1 MRARSL
7 RSAATTSPAYTDRAG
22 HRASS
27 GRIGRHRTSK
37 PPRPP
42 TRRTYAVTALTV
54 LILLGE
60 ALPAKSIAARLGI
73 SVRTVQK
80 HMHNLYRKLA
90 TKDRMET
97 ALLAQSLGL
106 LSRDPPS

>member
-1 MRARSL
+1 M
-7 RSAATTSPAYTDRAG
+7 
-22 HRASS
+22 
-27 GRIGRHRTSK
+27 
-37 PPRPP
+37 
-42 TRRTYAVTALTV
+42 